1 MKMIEAKNVKKYF
14 PLKKSI
20 LSRNDRYL
28 KALDGISLEIEKGV
42 IHSLVGETGSGKT
55 TFGRIVMALT
65 PPTSGTVKVDGIDL
79 FSLKKNE
86 MKLMRKRIQ
95 IIFQDPYSSL
105 NPKLKIRSSIT
116 EPLKLNHVKFDEK
129 MVTDVVESVGL
140 KPASDYLD
148 RFPGEMSGGQRQRAA
163 IARAFAISPELII
176 ADEPVS
182 MVDVSIRADFLNLL
196 RETNRSENLT
206 VLLITHD
213 LFVASYISD
222 KISVLYLGKIVEEGS
237 KEDIIERP
245 LHPYTKALLDSI
257 PILGM
262 SEREVKIKGEIP
274 NPIDLPA
281 GCRFHPRCP
290 FSEDKC
296 RQIEP
301 EYREIQKG
309 HFVACHL
316 Y

>member
-86 MKLMRKRIQ
+86 MKLIRKRIQ

-105 NPKLKIRSSIT
+105 NPKLKIRASIT

-196 RETNRSENLT
+196 RETNKRENLT

-245 LHPYTKALLDSI
+245 LHPYTQALLDSI

-262 SEREVKIKGEIP
+262 GEREVKIKGEIP
-274 NPIDLPA
+274 NPIDLPS

-301 EYREIQKG
+301 EYREIKRG